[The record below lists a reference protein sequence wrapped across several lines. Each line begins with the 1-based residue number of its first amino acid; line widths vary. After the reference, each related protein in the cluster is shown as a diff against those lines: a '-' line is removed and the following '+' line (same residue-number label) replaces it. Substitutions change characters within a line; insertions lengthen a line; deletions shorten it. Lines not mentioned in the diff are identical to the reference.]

1 MIRNLLDLPL
11 SAVALRHTYL
21 RVLYPLLA
29 YTQLKHP
36 PHYKRDELLRLLN
49 MMTATGGAMENHFG
63 AVDETTKRLV
73 GRCVRV
79 PWLKADT
86 DEPDEDGEGKVA
98 RNKLLGVEIPAGM
111 ASSLSVV
118 EVTTTQK
125 ERPGVLT
132 GSREREEEQEREE
145 KGKLYGEDLD
155 VQTIRHDGGHG
166 REGRTDTSTAAAA
179 TLQEKSPFEVEGE
192 A

>member
-1 MIRNLLDLPL
+1 
-11 SAVALRHTYL
+11 
-21 RVLYPLLA
+21 
-29 YTQLKHP
+29 
-36 PHYKRDELLRLLN
+36 
-49 MMTATGGAMENHFG
+49 MENHFG

-79 PWLKADT
+79 PWLKVED
-86 DEPDEDGEGKVA
+86 DEHHDSREGHVA
-98 RNKLLGVEIPAGM
+98 RKKLLGAEIPAGM

-132 GSREREEEQEREE
+132 GSREREEEQERERE
-145 KGKLYGEDLD
+145 RQERGRSGGDDSD
-155 VQTIRHDGGHG
+155 VQTIKDGGEIG
-166 REGRTDTSTAAAA
+166 SEGRRLDTSTA
-179 TLQEKSPFEVEGE
+179 TSILPEKSPFEVEGE

>member
-1 MIRNLLDLPL
+1 
-11 SAVALRHTYL
+11 
-21 RVLYPLLA
+21 
-29 YTQLKHP
+29 
-36 PHYKRDELLRLLN
+36 
-49 MMTATGGAMENHFG
+49 MMTAAGGAMENHFG

-79 PWLKADT
+79 PWLSGGGGDS
-86 DEPDEDGEGKVA
+86 ERKVA
-98 RNKLLGVEIPAGM
+98 GKNFLGVEHPAGM

-132 GSREREEEQEREE
+132 GSRESEEEQPGDEPGGSR
-145 KGKLYGEDLD
+145 GEDLD
-155 VQTIRHDGGHG
+155 GQTDKDGGGHG
-166 REGRTDTSTAAAA
+166 SEVRMDTSTVAA
-179 TLQEKSPFEVEGE
+179 TLQGKSPFEVEGE

>member
-1 MIRNLLDLPL
+1 
-11 SAVALRHTYL
+11 
-21 RVLYPLLA
+21 
-29 YTQLKHP
+29 
-36 PHYKRDELLRLLN
+36 

-86 DEPDEDGEGKVA
+86 DEPNEDGEGKVA

-132 GSREREEEQEREE
+132 GSREREEGQERERE
-145 KGKLYGEDLD
+145 AKGKLYGDDLD
-155 VQTIRHDGGHG
+155 VQTIRHDGGGHG
-166 REGRTDTSTAAAA
+166 REGRTDTSTAAAAA